1 MYVAADG
8 KNGRQ
13 VNKNTYIS
21 VKTPE
26 LCTWENLTQL
36 ESSFYDLFHV
46 RTLLLFHYS
55 CKYIVTV
62 LQ

>member
-13 VNKNTYIS
+13 VNKNIYIS
-21 VKTPE
+21 VKTRE

-46 RTLLLFHYS
+46 GTLLLLFYS
-55 CKYIVTV
+55 ES
-62 LQ
+62 